1 MKIFHTTIFGLIL
14 LCPLAQAQT
23 VLLNNSATVQSMCQ
37 ISTTNMNFG
46 AYNPL
51 DTSLAQSSASIIA
64 KCTKGNATIKIN
76 GGNNATSYNSSDTNV
91 TRCQR
96 AMKSAKGDFVAYD
109 LHWGIGEY
117 NPATSSSSNPV
128 IKGETCPNTYGGVLV
143 IGFPS
148 FEKAT
153 VITPIYGYIR
163 NYRNDR
169 TERSSSVDPRKARP
183 GTYSDSLIIEVAY

>member
-1 MKIFHTTIFGLIL
+1 MKIFPTTILGLIL

-51 DTSLAQSSASIIA
+51 DTSLAQAEASIITR
-64 KCTKGNATIKIN
+64 CTKGGATIKIS
-76 GGNNATSYNSSDTNV
+76 GGNNSTSYNSGDANV

-96 AMKSAKGDFVAYD
+96 AMKSAQGDFVAYD

-128 IKGETCPNTYGGVLV
+128 MKGDTCPNTYGGVLA
-143 IGFPS
+143 IGFSS
-148 FEKAT
+148 FAKAT

-163 NYRNDR
+163 NYRNDQ

-183 GTYSDSLIIEVAY
+183 GTYSDSLIIQVTY